1 MRVKNFLNCVFSLF
15 FLSKAAKCYKLKAKK
30 ITILHNCDKD
40 QTMSIWRGKRKDDK
54 IIQKF
59 IEL

>member
-1 MRVKNFLNCVFSLF
+1 MFLVYFFFS
-15 FLSKAAKCYKLKAKK
+15 SKAAKSSKLKAKK

-54 IIQKF
+54 IVQKF
-59 IEL
+59 KGI